1 MAVDESC
8 KKKGKFRSPD
18 IKKIAVDKWKLL
30 FSCKVTLKVSMMLCL
45 ILSLTEA
52 VEMFQCQLDVPREQR
67 FFSCMVFSVYEVI
80 RGSSQL
86 LSVV

>member
-1 MAVDESC
+1 
-8 KKKGKFRSPD
+8 
-18 IKKIAVDKWKLL
+18 
-30 FSCKVTLKVSMMLCL
+30 MMLCL

-52 VEMFQCQLDVPREQR
+52 VEMFQYQLDVPREQR